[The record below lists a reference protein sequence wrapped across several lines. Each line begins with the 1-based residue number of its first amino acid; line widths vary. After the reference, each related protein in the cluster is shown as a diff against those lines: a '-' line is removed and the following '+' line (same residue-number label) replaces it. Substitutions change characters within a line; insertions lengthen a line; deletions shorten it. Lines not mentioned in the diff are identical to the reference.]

1 MKYCPRIIYLILIL
15 VLFLNY
21 LTLNYKKSTME
32 IVNEM
37 GIGYNL
43 GKTFNCCDISI
54 TEQNINNQIILFGT
68 ILPTK
73 KTIKKIKKYGFK
85 TIRFQVTYMN
95 FTLENQLINSEWI
108 EGIKNVIDNIIKS
121 NLYCILSIN
130 HGNEFWKNEEKD
142 IKDNYS
148 NFWKQIANEFKKY
161 DEYLIFETMNE
172 IEKFKINILN
182 FTQAFVDVIRKSG
195 GFNKER
201 LLIIPEMFT
210 ELELDTYYEYKL
222 PIDPANKT
230 AISVHYIFPSQI
242 ASYYDINK
250 FEWYYKYHL
259 FYYDS
264 SPILEWGSEE
274 NYNQII
280 VFFELLKKYFIDN
293 GIPVIIGE
301 AGIINNYNKNISSF
315 REFIYVFFTLSSE
328 YDGILSCLWDN
339 PIDNEDNLN
348 YYNKILDKWND
359 EIIKD
364 NIYIISR
371 GKTVKSSGYYI
382 MINYHN
388 ILPEYGYIYLEIDKK
403 KINKIYINAKVTGK
417 IGIDFNLVINTYN
430 KDNNYIMLYVEK
442 KDGKKQYDGTTIFEV
457 DTSKVDFNV
466 FIYITSVRGAENVHI
481 NNATFEYEEHYK
493 YFNCKNYKKDVLY
506 DLYDLLE

>member
-1 MKYCPRIIYLILIL
+1 MNYLLPSIYSLLSVVLI
-15 VLFLNY
+15 LNY
-21 LTLNYKKSTME
+21 LSLNYKKTAIE

-43 GKTFNCCDISI
+43 GKTFNCCDNLML
-54 TEQNINNQIILFGT
+54 EQFDNNQIKLWGT
-68 ILPTK
+68 VLPTK
-73 KTIKKIKKYGFK
+73 KTINRIKKYGFK

-95 FTLENQLINSEWI
+95 FTLENRLINSEWI
-108 EGIKNVIDNIIKS
+108 KGIKNVIDNIINS
-121 NLYCILSIN
+121 DLYCILSIN

-148 NFWKQIANEFKKY
+148 NFWKQIANEFIEY

-172 IEKFKINILN
+172 IEQFNINILN
-182 FTQAFVDVIRKSG
+182 FTQVFIDVIRKSG

-201 LLIIPEMFT
+201 LLIIPETFT
-210 ELELDTYYEYKL
+210 EIELDNYYEYVM
-222 PIDPANKT
+222 PIDPSNKT
-230 AISVHYIFPSQI
+230 AISVHYIFPSQL
-242 ASYYDINK
+242 ANYYDENK
-250 FEWYYKYHL
+250 FEWHYKYHF

-274 NYNQII
+274 NYKQII

-293 GIPVIIGE
+293 GIPVIIDE
-301 AGIINNYNKNISSF
+301 VGIINNYNKNISSF
-315 REFIYVFFTLSSE
+315 REFIYVFFTLSIE

-388 ILPEYGYIYLEIDKK
+388 ILPEYGYIYLEIDEK
-403 KINKIYINAKVTGK
+403 KINKIYINARVTGK
-417 IGIDFNLVINTYN
+417 IGIDFDLVINTYN
-430 KDNNYIMLYVEK
+430 NESNYFMLRIEK
-442 KDGKKQYDGTTIFEV
+442 RDGKKQYDGTTIFEV
-457 DTSKVDFNV
+457 DISKYDYNT
-466 FIYITSVRGAENVHI
+466 FIYITSIRGIQNVHI
-481 NNATFEYEEHYK
+481 NNATFEYEEYYK
-493 YFNCKNYKKDVLY
+493 YFNCKSYKNDVLY
-506 DLYDLLE
+506 DLYK